1 MRECRILVRP
11 AVAHFIPGALL
22 ATALACAAGTTV
34 TRPDQPVQLTV
45 IHDSGHA
52 IPLAPYLSY
61 LTAGSGQPGVLPDF
75 QFPIRA
81 PITAGVLT
89 TEDIVVFEARW
100 LTQPMFVLGADQAS
114 ALWLRH
120 NHERLSAMGAWGV
133 VIAAPDKASFKA
145 LQQFSEGIPLAPS
158 QGSWL
163 GGRLAEAG
171 VNAYPVLIG
180 TDGRARQILSDDM
193 SKDGGRP

>member
-1 MRECRILVRP
+1 MRERRFIVQS
-11 AVAHFIPGALL
+11 AVTSLRSSALL
-22 ATALACAAGTTV
+22 SVALVCTAATTATQ
-34 TRPDQPVQLTV
+34 PDQPIELTV

-75 QFPIRA
+75 QFPILAR
-81 PITAGVLT
+81 ITAGVLT
-89 TEDIVVFEARW
+89 KEDIAVFEARW

-120 NHERLSAMGAWGV
+120 NHARLSGMGAWGV

-145 LQQFSEGIPLAPS
+145 LQQFADGIPLAPS
-158 QGSWL
+158 QGTWL
-163 GGRLAEAG
+163 EERLAEAG

-193 SKDGGRP
+193 SNVGGRP

>member
-1 MRECRILVRP
+1 MAEHRFVVQS
-11 AVAHFIPGALL
+11 AVTRLTPGALL
-22 ATALACAAGTTV
+22 SVALVCAAGPTA
-34 TRPDQPVQLTV
+34 TRPDQPVELTV

-75 QFPIRA
+75 QFPILAR
-81 PITAGVLT
+81 ITAGVLT
-89 TEDIVVFEARW
+89 KEDVAVFEARW

-120 NHERLSAMGAWGV
+120 NHARLSAMGAWGV
-133 VIAAPDKASFKA
+133 VIAAPYKASFKA
-145 LQQFSEGIPLAPS
+145 LQQFAEGIPLAPS
-158 QGSWL
+158 QGAWL
-163 GGRLAEAG
+163 GERLAGAG

-193 SKDGGRP
+193 SNDGGRP